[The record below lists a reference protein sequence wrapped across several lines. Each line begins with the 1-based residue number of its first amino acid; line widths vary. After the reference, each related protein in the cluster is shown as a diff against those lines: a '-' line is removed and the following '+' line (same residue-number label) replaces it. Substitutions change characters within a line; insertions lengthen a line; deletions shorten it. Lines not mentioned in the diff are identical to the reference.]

1 MGKYEKS
8 NERVI
13 SRAFARLQKNRD
25 RVAEAGLR
33 DLLESAMLYALGEHD
48 NRHWLHKSTANSYG
62 WCILH
67 DGHAVAHKVN
77 EGRHGD
83 GNAFSDMMNASR
95 EVPQVGWVGILLA
108 SMQGDRP
115 MYFAVDYE
123 MSLLHET
130 VNVTKA
136 NFGTFFKPITI

>member
-1 MGKYEKS
+1 MGKYEKA
-8 NERVI
+8 NERTI
-13 SRAFARLQKNRD
+13 TRAFARMQKNRD
-25 RVAEAGLR
+25 RIMEAGLR
-33 DLLESAMLYALGEHD
+33 DLLENAMLYALGEHD
-48 NRHWLHKSTANSYG
+48 NHHWLHKSTANSYG

-67 DGHAVAHKVN
+67 NGHAVAHKVN

-83 GNAFSDMMNASR
+83 GNAFSDMMAASR
-95 EVPQVGWVGILLA
+95 EVSQVGWVGILLA

-130 VNVTKA
+130 ANVTKA
-136 NFGTFFKPITI
+136 NFGLFFKPITT